1 MNRSRV
7 VCGNARPRRQLS
19 GGNVENLTLD
29 SFKTKVFDPD
39 AGKEW
44 KFVGAK
50 PCIVDFYADWCGPC
64 KMLSPVLAE
73 LAGKY
78 AGKLDIYKV
87 NTDEQE
93 KLASLFGIQS
103 IPTLI
108 FMPLEGKPQ
117 VSAGVLPKESLEK
130 AITEV
135 LGVK

>member
-1 MNRSRV
+1 MPYPAVR
-7 VCGNARPRRQLS
+7 GERPGLP
-19 GGNVENLTLD
+19 GGTVENLTLD
-29 SFKTKVFDPD
+29 SFKTKVFDFA

-44 KFVGAK
+44 KFAGER

-64 KMLSPVLAE
+64 KMLAPVLAE
-73 LAGKY
+73 LAEKY
-78 AGKLDIYKV
+78 SGKLDIYKV

-108 FMPLEGKPQ
+108 FIPMSGKPQ
-117 VSAGVLPKESLEK
+117 VSAGVLPRENLEK
-130 AITEV
+130 VIADV